1 MRIVRYLIAALG
13 CLFWAMPLAGA
24 VDRVKTYGFHEDA
37 TPLLAIPIVMI
48 VLTAG
53 MGLVPH
59 THRAFGGILAG
70 ATIVAF
76 VAGFIW
82 LGIWGA
88 GV

>member
-1 MRIVRYLIAALG
+1 MRIVRYLIAVLG
-13 CLFWAMPLAGA
+13 CLLWTAPLAGA
-24 VDRVKTYGFHEDA
+24 VDRAKTYGVHGDA

-53 MGLVPH
+53 VGLVPH
-59 THRAFGGILAG
+59 THWAFGGILAG
-70 ATIVAF
+70 ATIAAL
-76 VAGFIW
+76 VAGFAW